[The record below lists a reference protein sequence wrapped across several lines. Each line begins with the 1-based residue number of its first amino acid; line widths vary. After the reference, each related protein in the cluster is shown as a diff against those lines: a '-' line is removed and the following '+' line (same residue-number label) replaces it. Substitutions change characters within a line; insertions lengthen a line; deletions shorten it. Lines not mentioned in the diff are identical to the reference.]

1 MGRTYQVGDKELPSV
16 TTILNILDKPALVPW
31 AAKMTAGAFK
41 DAVAKSL
48 DCLSEELLDEIEMEA
63 KASYRKKSTEAMD
76 IGTRVHTIIE
86 TWIESDGVLTL
97 DEVIDPYA
105 KRGLEAF
112 LSWGEEHD
120 IEIISYEQVVT
131 DNRYY
136 AGRYDLLAKVDGKL
150 TLVDFKTSTGI
161 WFTYWLQLGGYAVAL
176 DETVESIAVLRIDK
190 ETGELEYQSRDHW
203 MMYAQAFVQ
212 LAHYY
217 ETHKLLEEVEKE
229 IKRGNKNTKHKKQQD

>member
-1 MGRTYQVGDKELPSV
+1 MGRTYQLRDKELPRV

-31 AAKMTAGAFK
+31 AAKITASAFK
-41 DAVAKSL
+41 DAVSKSL
-48 DCLSEELLDEIEMEA
+48 DCLSEELLDEIEREA
-63 KASYRKKSTEAMD
+63 KGAYRKKSTEAMD
-76 IGTRVHTIIE
+76 IGTRVHKIIE

-150 TLVDFKTSTGI
+150 TLIDFKTASGI
-161 WFTYWLQLGGYAVAL
+161 WFSNWLQLGGYAIAI
-176 DETVESIAVLRIDK
+176 DEPVEEIAVLRIDK
-190 ETGELEYQSRDHW
+190 ETGDLEYQSRTCW
-203 MMYAQAFVQ
+203 MVYAQAFVQ
-212 LAHYY
+212 LARYY
-217 ETHKLLEEVEKE
+217 ETHKRLEEIEKE
-229 IKRGNKNTKHKKQQD
+229 IKRGNKDSKHKK